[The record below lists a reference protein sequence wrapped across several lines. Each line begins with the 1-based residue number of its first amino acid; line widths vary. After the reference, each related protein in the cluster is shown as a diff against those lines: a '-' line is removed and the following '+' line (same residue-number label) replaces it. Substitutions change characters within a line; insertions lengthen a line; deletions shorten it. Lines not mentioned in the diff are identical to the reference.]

1 MKFRIWYAMMVVA
14 ALTVAELGA
23 VCQTGEPVATRYS
36 ESYDSLLNSYY
47 LKKYKNRTHHTQGET
62 GWNAEEFDR
71 LSDSVLARRLRS
83 LRTTVPMTMNSE
95 VRKFIRFYL
104 GHMSTRLDVMLTL
117 SEFYGPMFEETL
129 NRYGVPEELKYLS
142 IVESA
147 MNPRATSRV
156 GAAGLWQFMYS
167 TGKQYGMEVNSIVDE
182 RRDVY
187 KSTVGAARY
196 LRDLY
201 GVFGDWTLAIA
212 AYNCGPGNI
221 TKAMARSGG
230 KKDFWQIYG
239 HLPRETRGYIP
250 AFIAVVYVM
259 NYYELH
265 GMHPTRLN
273 LPIRSDT
280 VMVRNE
286 MLLEYVSRLTG
297 VEMEELQTLNPQ
309 YRKDYIPA
317 SEEGYSLCLP
327 LTKVE
332 RFIAMEDSVARL
344 TRDSISKTQST
355 EYEVRSYSGGGRKGG
370 GKYYTVKKGDTLS
383 KVAKKHGMSVKEL
396 KRKNGLK
403 RDAIHV
409 GQRLKVR

>member
-332 RFIAMEDSVARL
+332 RFIAMQHHEP
-344 TRDSISKTQST
+344 I
-355 EYEVRSYSGGGRKGG
+355 
-370 GKYYTVKKGDTLS
+370 
-383 KVAKKHGMSVKEL
+383 
-396 KRKNGLK
+396 
-403 RDAIHV
+403 I
-409 GQRLKVR
+409 

>member
-1 MKFRIWYAMMVVA
+1 MRFRIGYTIMIVA
-14 ALTVAELGA
+14 VLLTAELP
-23 VCQTGEPVATRYS
+23 VRCQTGEPVASQYS
-36 ESYDSLLNSYY
+36 ESYDSLLNSFY
-47 LKKYKNRTHHTQGET
+47 LKRYKGGVKGSEWR
-62 GWNAEEFDR
+62 AEEFDG
-71 LSDSVLARRLRS
+71 LSDSVLGRRLRS

-95 VRKFIRFYL
+95 VRRFIRFYL

-117 SEFYGPMFEETL
+117 SEFYGPMMEETL

-167 TGKQYGMEVNSIVDE
+167 TGKQYGMEVNSVVDE

-187 KSTVGAARY
+187 KSTVAAARY

-230 KKDFWQIYG
+230 KRDFWEIYWK
-239 HLPRETRGYIP
+239 LPRETRGYIP

-265 GMHPTRLN
+265 GLHATRLN
-273 LPIRSDT
+273 LPLRCDT
-280 VMVRNE
+280 VMVREE
-286 MLLEYVSRLTG
+286 MLLCHVSEVTG
-297 VEMEELQTLNPQ
+297 VELEELRTLNPQ
-309 YRKDYIPA
+309 YRKDFIPA
-317 SEEGYSLCLP
+317 REEGYSLCLP
-327 LTKVE
+327 LTRVE
-332 RFIAMEDSVARL
+332 RFIGLEDSVARM
-344 TRDSISKTQST
+344 TRDSLSRVKGS
-355 EYEVRSYSGGGRKGG
+355 EFEVKSLPEGTRGGRGGGGR
-370 GKYYTVKKGDTLS
+370 YYTVRKGDTLS
-383 KVAKKHGMSVKEL
+383 KVARKHGMSVKEL

-403 RDAIHV
+403 RDEIRV